1 MKRSLPGEP
10 EVYSFKLKRILMTLL
25 LLTTICSFT
34 KAGAYT
40 FKLQQSTEVSGRI
53 TDRYGK
59 ALVDVNVQNLTA
71 QKATITSIDGQYKID
86 ANKGDTLV
94 LTLKGFATQQFII
107 ADKFELNVVMNEAR
121 SALDTNYNVLY
132 QSQKRALS
140 VQAVSQIGSEELQ
153 KSTSP
158 SFNGLLAGRIAG
170 LYSSQLTGEPGNDN
184 VTLSLRGVSP
194 LVLIDGVPQNFTYI
208 NPEMVE
214 SVTVLKDALSTAML
228 GIRGSGGAIQITT
241 KRGAEGPQRISFTA
255 TSGVQQAIKRPQFL
269 NAYNYASLYN
279 EALVN
284 DGKAPVYTQQ
294 DLDLYKNGT
303 DPLGHPDIDWQN
315 QVLNKQ
321 SPYQRYD
328 LAITGGR
335 KAARYFVNLDYMNQ
349 EGPFKTESFN
359 TYNTNSGLQRYTLSS
374 NIDIDFNKYLST
386 SLHLYGQILN
396 GNDPGATA
404 VSIFSNLIATPNGAY
419 PVKNPD
425 GSLAGTEDYQSN
437 IYGQTVLTG
446 YRPYTSSNFNV
457 DLSLKGNLDP
467 VLKGLWV
474 KGLAALSN
482 KLLESINRSKSPLV
496 YQLSGVNTT
505 GQNVYSQY
513 GTISDQVNTTAYSG
527 RQRLFY
533 TELSAGYSYKMK
545 NSGIDALVLTSDDSR
560 MIDDQLVSNLVGVS
574 GRLSYNYKEKYLA
587 EVAVGYNGSERY
599 PENHRYGFFPAVGL
613 GWVISK
619 EDFLKSTTWL
629 NNLKLR
635 ASYGKTGNSNAGYF
649 DYNQYYETGTAYNF
663 GNTSSSAPAI
673 RRSDIANADLSWEK
687 ANKLNI
693 GIDATLFNNTLSV
706 TAEYYNNKYY
716 DLLLT
721 PGYATAV
728 AGFTYPLKNIGVN
741 RNTGF
746 ELQLMYQNKAGSFNY
761 FIAPNIA
768 FSQSKVIFQDEVY
781 RPYAYMLR
789 TGMPVGQQFG
799 YIADGLFQSNA
810 EAKSSPVPVGANPIA
825 GDIKYRDLNGDGKID
840 QNDQTAIGSTS
851 PIVFYGLYLGFNVK
865 GFDLSALLQGVENRN
880 LMLTGNTQWEFQAN
894 GRGQAYA
901 NNLNRWTPQTAATAT
916 YPRVSIGANYNNQ
929 QTSSY
934 WLHSGDYMRLKNVEI
949 GYTLPVLL
957 TKKVGL
963 ASFRIFVNGT
973 NILTRS
979 DVKNVDPE
987 GYDLS
992 LYPVQKTFIAGVNVK
1007 F

>member
-1 MKRSLPGEP
+1 MKRSLHGEPGE
-10 EVYSFKLKRILMTLL
+10 YSFKLKRALITLILLIATC
-25 LLTTICSFT
+25 TTIM
-34 KAGAYT
+34 A
-40 FKLQQSTEVSGRI
+40 QSTEVKGKVS
-53 TDRYGK
+53 DVYGK
-59 ALVDVNVQNLTA
+59 PLVDVNIQNA
-71 QKATITSIDGQYKID
+71 SIQKNTITGIDGLYKID
-86 ANKGDTLV
+86 ASKGDTLIV
-94 LTLKGFATQQFII
+94 ALKGFATQQFIVN
-107 ADKFELNVVMNEAR
+107 DKFEVNAVMIESR
-121 SALDTNYNVLY
+121 SDLDTSYNILY
-132 QSQKRALS
+132 QSQKKALS
-140 VQAVSQIGSEELQ
+140 VQALNQIAGDDLQ
-153 KSTSP
+153 KTTSA

-170 LYSSQLTGEPGNDN
+170 LYATQLTGEPGNDN
-184 VTLSLRGVSP
+184 FTLTLRGVAP
-194 LVLIDGVPQNFTYI
+194 QVLIDGVPQNFTYI

-228 GIRGSGGAIQITT
+228 GIRGSGGAVLITT

-255 TSGVQQAIKRPQFL
+255 TSGVQQAIKRPYFL
-269 NAYNYASLYN
+269 NAFDYASLYN
-279 EALVN
+279 EALAN
-284 DGKAPVYTQQ
+284 DGRAPAYSQQ

-303 DPLGHPDIDWQN
+303 DPLGHPDIDWQK
-315 QVLNKQ
+315 QVLNKNA
-321 SPYQRYD
+321 PYQRYD

-349 EGPFKTESFN
+349 EGAFKTQSFN
-359 TYNTNSGLQRYTLSS
+359 SYNTNNGLERYTLSS

-404 VSIFSNLIATPNGAY
+404 AAIYANFIATPNGAY
-419 PVKNPD
+419 PVTNPD
-425 GSLAGTEDYQSN
+425 GSLAGTENYQSN
-437 IYGQTVLTG
+437 IYGQSVLTG

-496 YQLSGVNTT
+496 YQLTGVNATT
-505 GQNVYSQY
+505 NQNVYSQY
-513 GTISDQVNTTAYSG
+513 GTISDQVNTTAYSA

-560 MIDDQLVSNLVGVS
+560 MIDDQLVTNLVGVS

-587 EVAVGYNGSERY
+587 EVATAYNGSERY
-599 PENHRYGFFPAVGL
+599 PENNRYGFFPAVGL
-613 GWVISK
+613 GWVLSK
-619 EDFLKSTTWL
+619 EDFLKNTNWL

-635 ASYGKTGNSNAGYF
+635 ASYGKTGNNNAGYF
-649 DYNQYYETGTAYNF
+649 DYEQYYETGTAYNF
-663 GNTSSSAPAI
+663 GNTASAATAI
-673 RRSDIANADLSWEK
+673 RRSDIANPQITWEK

-693 GIDATLFNNTLSV
+693 GFDAALFNNTLSI

-716 DLLLT
+716 DLLQT
-721 PGYATAV
+721 PGFATAV
-728 AGFTYPLKNIGVN
+728 AGFTYPLTNIGTN

-746 ELQLMYQNKAGSFNY
+746 EFQVAYQNKLGSFNY
-761 FIAPNIA
+761 FIAPNVAIA
-768 FSQSKVIFQDEVY
+768 QSKVVFQDEVY
-781 RPYAYMLR
+781 RPYTYMLR

-799 YIADGLFQSNA
+799 YVADGLFQSTA

-840 QNDQTAIGSTS
+840 QNDQTALGSTA
-851 PIVFYGLYLGFNVK
+851 PMIYYGLNLGFNIK
-865 GFDLSALLQGVENRN
+865 GFDFSALLQGVKNRN
-880 LMLTGNTQWEFQAN
+880 LMLTGNTQWEFQTN
-894 GRGQAYA
+894 GKGQAYV

-916 YPRVSIGANYNNQ
+916 YPRVTVGPNYNNQ

-949 GYTLPVLL
+949 GYTLPVFI
-957 TKKVGL
+957 TKKIGL

-973 NILTRS
+973 NILTATS
-979 DVKNVDPE
+979 LKDVDPE
-987 GYDLS
+987 GSDLS